1 MAHFAADTN
10 TKPARP
16 NPYQRLRSN
25 TTESPSH
32 RSLRSATP
40 GNESSTSL
48 ASALSTHSNPKF
60 SYKKGEKIGSGA
72 FGTVYQGLCE
82 QTGSL
87 VAIKET
93 TVALGD
99 KNIPKFI
106 QEIQLMAQLSH
117 PNIVLYL
124 GAKHD
129 EELGVL
135 RIYQEWVPGGS
146 VDALLRKYG
155 KLSEVIV
162 KRYASHTL
170 EALDYLHRNNII
182 HRDVKGGNVLI
193 TDKGDVKLAD
203 FGTSVMMAGETQDN
217 NIKALCGTPYFMAPE
232 VMTGETYGRKTDV
245 WSLGGLL
252 IQMATGEPPWK
263 CLSFQGVPQLL
274 LHVVAAKSRAAAR
287 SLYTFVR
294 CTEGGH
300 PEMLRP
306 GPRQAALR
314 ARRAGIALL
323 SGSRRLAAHAGHAKS
338 ILATTGALR

>member
-10 TKPARP
+10 ARPARP

-25 TTESPSH
+25 TTEPSP

-48 ASALSTHSNPKF
+48 ASALSTHSNNKF

-99 KNIPKFI
+99 KNIPKLI

-203 FGTSVMMAGETQDN
+203 FGT
-217 NIKALCGTPYFMAPE
+217 
-232 VMTGETYGRKTDV
+232 
-245 WSLGGLL
+245 
-252 IQMATGEPPWK
+252 
-263 CLSFQGVPQLL
+263 
-274 LHVVAAKSRAAAR
+274 
-287 SLYTFVR
+287 
-294 CTEGGH
+294 
-300 PEMLRP
+300 
-306 GPRQAALR
+306 
-314 ARRAGIALL
+314 
-323 SGSRRLAAHAGHAKS
+323 
-338 ILATTGALR
+338 

>member
-25 TTESPSH
+25 TTEPSP

-48 ASALSTHSNPKF
+48 ASALSTHSNPKM

-99 KNIPKFI
+99 KNIPKLI

-203 FGTSVMMAGETQDN
+203 FGT
-217 NIKALCGTPYFMAPE
+217 
-232 VMTGETYGRKTDV
+232 
-245 WSLGGLL
+245 
-252 IQMATGEPPWK
+252 
-263 CLSFQGVPQLL
+263 
-274 LHVVAAKSRAAAR
+274 
-287 SLYTFVR
+287 
-294 CTEGGH
+294 
-300 PEMLRP
+300 
-306 GPRQAALR
+306 
-314 ARRAGIALL
+314 
-323 SGSRRLAAHAGHAKS
+323 
-338 ILATTGALR
+338 

>member
-1 MAHFAADTN
+1 MVDRARWAAPRKATKEPSPAPPLRDASAAPQTNLRYLAAGSPAPQAFLGRVACQFGWQKSGRRGHPGARLAGRSARDAPSRRGQRCPPAAALGPRLLPTSAAPESLRLLGPGGVAMAHFAADTN
-10 TKPARP
+10 ARPARP

-25 TTESPSH
+25 TTEPSP

-48 ASALSTHSNPKF
+48 ASALSTHSNPKM

-99 KNIPKFI
+99 KNIPKLI

-203 FGTSVMMAGETQDN
+203 FGT
-217 NIKALCGTPYFMAPE
+217 
-232 VMTGETYGRKTDV
+232 
-245 WSLGGLL
+245 
-252 IQMATGEPPWK
+252 
-263 CLSFQGVPQLL
+263 
-274 LHVVAAKSRAAAR
+274 
-287 SLYTFVR
+287 
-294 CTEGGH
+294 
-300 PEMLRP
+300 
-306 GPRQAALR
+306 
-314 ARRAGIALL
+314 
-323 SGSRRLAAHAGHAKS
+323 
-338 ILATTGALR
+338 